1 MSLKLKSILALALGL
16 GFTSLAQAGFL
27 GNVVEA
33 RHLYTDINMT
43 DQGPFSAA
51 VGAGVEFSGIYV
63 GAVDPG
69 PLYTVDLSDT
79 TITILAPGAGAAAFT
94 WDDVSP
100 VTFNGLYLF
109 DLNSTIDAIATVSI
123 GSSFNWSGAPVIT
136 FDANHIW
143 ADFKGLT
150 IDNTSTLTLNVTFV
164 PAAGPSLP
172 EPATLALLGLGL
184 TGLGLMRR
192 RKA

>member
-1 MSLKLKSILALALGL
+1 MTFKLKSILGLGLALG
-16 GFTSLAQAGFL
+16 FASLAQAGFL

-33 RHLYTDINMT
+33 RHLYTNISMT
-43 DQGPFSAA
+43 DQGPFSAT
-51 VGAGVEFSGIYV
+51 VGAGVEFTGIYV
-63 GAVDPG
+63 DAVDPG
-69 PLYTVDLSDT
+69 PLYTVDLTDT
-79 TITILAPGAGAAAFT
+79 TITILAPGVGAAPFT
-94 WDDVSP
+94 WDDLTP
-100 VTFNGLYLF
+100 VTFNGLSLF
-109 DLNSTIDAIATVSI
+109 DLNGTIDAIASVSI
-123 GSSFNWSGAPVIT
+123 GAMFNWSGSPVIT
-136 FDANHIW
+136 FNANQIW

-164 PAAGPSLP
+164 PVGPPPLP